1 MSYIRNLLFKNKP
14 AYQTLMNFW
23 QFKDIK
29 DGAIIMRNGSYRMC
43 LEVFPANFGLMDE
56 EEKKRAIIGFEQV
69 LREIEVQ
76 YPLRVLIQTRKTNAA
91 DYINQLEHTYSIRT
105 LGTYDLFSKY
115 ANFIR
120 EVNKDYEIITKK
132 FYLILEF
139 SELKYTLSKD
149 IISREEKDVKKK
161 RDITDEEIFQEVR
174 QSMMGILATFKSQF
188 QAINLKSRMLDTSEI
203 VRVMMGYLD
212 EEKFL
217 NNRDFYEQIDE
228 HRQQAIKEN
237 LPFSVINKISPNFIE
252 EENIDLMNVNGKL
265 YLRSEFVSELG
276 SHAYIDW
283 FKEIVMFPYAS
294 DLMFTF
300 TSKDPGETVTKITE
314 KRHRIESKIFD
325 EKSQHKPK
333 NIADNLILESTERI
347 EKQYLRSEIKPID
360 LKIEMTFRSN
370 TIQALNM
377 VHMNMERLLNRKMMH
392 SRIYHYEQLEGLKG
406 TFIAGYSDTG
416 TKNHRDIN
424 TDVASFT
431 FPFITPQI
439 SSNTGILYGVDEIN
453 RSLVTIDRKEL
464 ESYNRSIIASTGAG
478 KSYFV
483 KLDLIRS
490 YMIGYQSFVLDVE
503 NEFEMVTGYLKGKYI
518 ELSEKSIYFINPF
531 HISGP
536 EYKAQKIE
544 FVRELFKTLYA
555 NERISVTD
563 ITRLEKAIGGVY
575 DQCLERDTQP
585 VLRNFIEAIDAL
597 VKNETIESLL
607 TVLRSYHEPTHPQ
620 YYLFN
625 KQQNID
631 FATDDLIV
639 FALKYVDKRDFV
651 VAVILESYWN
661 YINNPKNKAKFKNLI
676 VDEASQLFQ
685 SSLIVEKLASLAL
698 RGRKYNSGITTIVQ
712 SINHYYHSAYPRTS
726 DLFDQSSLTLVMKH
740 KVSDSFDKLNEKVH
754 INKPERAYLERL
766 EVGKGLLIVN
776 NSKIPLS
783 IESSEEEDRV
793 CTTKPPS

>member
-1 MSYIRNLLFKNKP
+1 MSLLNNLLFKTKP
-14 AYQTLMNFW
+14 KFQTLANFW
-23 QFKDIK
+23 QFKDIQ
-29 DGAIIMRNGSYRMC
+29 DGVIVMRNGSYRMC

-56 EEKKRAIIGFEQV
+56 DEKRRAIAGFEQI
-69 LREIEVQ
+69 LREIDIK
-76 YPLRVLIQTRKTNAA
+76 YPLRVLIQTRKTNAD
-91 DYINQLEHTYSIRT
+91 DYILQLEHTYSIRNI
-105 LGTYDLFSKY
+105 GTYDLFQKY
-115 ANFIR
+115 ADFIR
-120 EVNKDYEIITKK
+120 EVNKDYDIITKK

-139 SELKYTLSKD
+139 SELKYILSKD
-149 IISREEKDVKKK
+149 IISREDKDTKKK
-161 RDITDEEIFQEVR
+161 KITEEEIFQEAR
-174 QSMMGILATFKSQF
+174 QSMTGILTTFKSQLH
-188 QAINLKSRMLDTSEI
+188 AINLKGKILDTNE
-203 VRVMMGYLD
+203 VVKVMMAYLD

-217 NNRDFYEQIDE
+217 NNREFYENLGE
-228 HRQQAIKEN
+228 HRQRATKEG
-237 LPFSVINKISPNFIE
+237 LPFSIINKISPDFIE
-252 EENIDLMNVNGKL
+252 EENIDLLSINGKN
-265 YLRSEFVSELG
+265 YLRSEFISELG
-276 SHAYIDW
+276 SYAYIDW
-283 FKEIVMFPYAS
+283 FKELIMFPYAN

-300 TSKDPGETVTKITE
+300 TSKDPKDTVSKITQ

-333 NIADNLILESTERI
+333 NIADNLVLESTERI

-360 LKIEMTFRSN
+360 LKVEITARSE

-377 VHMNMERLLNRKMMH
+377 VHMNIERLLQRKMMQ

-406 TFIAGYSDTG
+406 TFIAGYNDTD
-416 TKNHRDIN
+416 TRNHRDIN
-424 TDVASFT
+424 TEVAAFT

-478 KSYFV
+478 KSYFI

-490 YMIGYQSFVLDVE
+490 RMIGYQSFVLDVE
-503 NEFEMVTGYLKGKYI
+503 NEFEMVTSYLKGKYI
-518 ELSEKSIYFINPF
+518 ELNEKSVYYINPF

-544 FVRELFKTLYA
+544 FVRELFKSMYA
-555 NERISVTD
+555 NEKISVTD
-563 ITRLEKAIGGVY
+563 ITRLEKTIGTVY
-575 DQCLERDTQP
+575 DKYLKQNLQP
-585 VLRNFIEAIDAL
+585 VLIDFIQEIETLTA
-597 VKNETIESLL
+597 NETIEDLL
-607 TVLRSYHEPTHPQ
+607 TVLHSYHEPNHPQ

-661 YINNPKNKAKFKNLI
+661 YINHPKNKTRFKNLI

-685 SSLIVEKLASLAL
+685 SGLIVDKLASLAL
-698 RGRKYNSGITTIVQ
+698 RGRKYNSGVTTIVQ
-712 SINHYYHSAYPRTS
+712 SINHYYNSAYPRTG

-783 IESSEEEDRV
+783 IKSSEEEDRV
-793 CTTKPPS
+793 CTTKPPR

>member
-1 MSYIRNLLFKNKP
+1 MSLTNILFNTKPKFKTLL
-14 AYQTLMNFW
+14 NFW
-23 QFKDIK
+23 QFKDLN
-29 DGAIIMRNGSYRMC
+29 DGVIIMKNGSYRMC

-56 EEKKRAIIGFEQV
+56 EEKKRAIAGFEQV
-69 LREIEVQ
+69 LREIDVK
-76 YPLRVLIQTRKTNAA
+76 YPLRVLIQTRKTNAE
-91 DYINQLEHTYSIRT
+91 DYIDQIEHAYSVRNI
-105 LGTYDLFSKY
+105 GTYDLFQKY
-115 ANFIR
+115 ADFIR
-120 EVNKDYEIITKK
+120 EISKDYEIITKK

-149 IISREEKDVKKK
+149 IISREDKHAKKK
-161 RDITDEEIFQEVR
+161 RKISEQEIFQEAR
-174 QSMMGILATFKSQF
+174 TSMISILTTFKSQLK
-188 QAINLKSRMLDTSEI
+188 AINLESRILESGDI
-203 VRVMMGYLD
+203 AKAMMAYLD

-217 NNRDFYEQIDE
+217 NNRDFFDGLDAF
-228 HRQQAIKEN
+228 RKQAKEFE
-237 LPFSVINKISPNFIE
+237 LPFSVLNKISPNFIE
-252 EENIDLMNVNGKL
+252 EENIDLLSINGKQ

-276 SHAYIDW
+276 SYAYIDW
-283 FKEIVMFPYAS
+283 FKEIIMFPYAS
-294 DLMFTF
+294 DIMFTF
-300 TSKDPGETVTKITE
+300 TSKDPKDTVAKITE

-360 LKIEMTFRSN
+360 LKIEMTFRSD

-377 VHMNMERLLNRKMMH
+377 VHMNMERVLQRKMMQ
-392 SRIYHYEQLEGLKG
+392 SRIYHYEQIEGLKG
-406 TFIAGYSDTG
+406 TFIAGNSETAIR
-416 TKNHRDIN
+416 NHRDIN

-478 KSYFV
+478 KSYFI

-490 YMIGYQSFVLDVE
+490 RMIGYQSFVLDVE
-503 NEFEMVTGYLKGKYI
+503 NEFEMVTSYLKGKYI
-518 ELSEKSIYFINPF
+518 ELSDKSIYYINPF
-531 HISGP
+531 NLAGE

-544 FVRELFKTLYA
+544 FVRQLFQTLYSG
-555 NERISVTD
+555 EKISVTD
-563 ITRLEKAIGGVY
+563 ITHIEKAIGSVY
-575 DQCLERDTQP
+575 DRCLANGTQP
-585 VLRNFIEAIDAL
+585 VLKDFIAAIDQLIKTEAI
-597 VKNETIESLL
+597 SGLL
-607 TVLRSYHEPTHPQ
+607 TVLRSYAEPTHPQ

-661 YINNPKNKAKFKNLI
+661 YINHPKNKTKFKNLI
-676 VDEASQLFQ
+676 IDEASQLFQ
-685 SSLIVEKLASLAL
+685 YGLIVEKLASLAL
-698 RGRKYNSGITTIVQ
+698 RGRKYNSGVTTIVQ
-712 SINHYYHSAYPRTS
+712 SINHYYNSGFPRTS

-754 INKPERAYLERL
+754 INKPERTYLEKL
-766 EVGKGLLIVN
+766 EIGKGLLIVN

-783 IESSEEEDRV
+783 IEASEEEDRV
-793 CTTKPPS
+793 CTTKPPR

>member
-1 MSYIRNLLFKNKP
+1 MK
-14 AYQTLMNFW
+14 
-23 QFKDIK
+23 
-29 DGAIIMRNGSYRMC
+29 NGSYRMC

-56 EEKKRAIIGFEQV
+56 EEKKRAITGFEQV
-69 LREIEVQ
+69 LREIDAK
-76 YPLRVLIQTRKTNAA
+76 YPLRVLIQTRKTNAE
-91 DYINQLEHTYSIRT
+91 DYIDQIEYAYSVRNI
-105 LGTYDLFSKY
+105 GTYDLFQKY
-115 ANFIR
+115 ADFIR
-120 EVNKDYEIITKK
+120 EISKDYEIITKK

-149 IISREEKDVKKK
+149 IISREDKNAKKK
-161 RDITDEEIFQEVR
+161 RKISEQEIFQEAR
-174 QSMMGILATFKSQF
+174 TSMISILTTFKSQLK
-188 QAINLKSRMLDTSEI
+188 AINLESRILESGDI
-203 VRVMMGYLD
+203 AKAMMAYLD

-217 NNRDFYEQIDE
+217 NNRDFFDGLDNFRKQAKEYE
-228 HRQQAIKEN
+228 
-237 LPFSVINKISPNFIE
+237 LPFSVLNKISPNFIE
-252 EENIDLMNVNGKL
+252 EENIDLLSINGKQ

-276 SHAYIDW
+276 SYAYIDW
-283 FKEIVMFPYAS
+283 FKEIIMFPYAS
-294 DLMFTF
+294 DIMFTF
-300 TSKDPGETVTKITE
+300 TSKDPKDTVAKITE

-360 LKIEMTFRSN
+360 LKIEMTFRSD

-377 VHMNMERLLNRKMMH
+377 VHMNMERVLQRKMMQ
-392 SRIYHYEQLEGLKG
+392 SRIYHYEQIEGLKG
-406 TFIAGYSDTG
+406 TFIAGNSETEIR
-416 TKNHRDIN
+416 NHRDIN

-478 KSYFV
+478 KSYFI

-490 YMIGYQSFVLDVE
+490 RMIGYQSFVLDVE
-503 NEFEMVTGYLKGKYI
+503 NEFEMVTSYLKGKYI
-518 ELSEKSIYFINPF
+518 ELSDKSIYYINPF
-531 HISGP
+531 NLAGE

-544 FVRELFKTLYA
+544 FVRQLFQTLYSG
-555 NERISVTD
+555 EKISVTD
-563 ITRLEKAIGGVY
+563 ITHIEKAIGSVY
-575 DQCLERDTQP
+575 DRHLINGTQP
-585 VLRNFIEAIDAL
+585 VLKDFIAAIDQLIKTEAI
-597 VKNETIESLL
+597 SGLL
-607 TVLRSYHEPTHPQ
+607 TVLRSYSEPTHPQ

-661 YINNPKNKAKFKNLI
+661 YINHPKNKTKFKNLI
-676 VDEASQLFQ
+676 IDEASQLFQ
-685 SSLIVEKLASLAL
+685 YGLIVEKLASLAL
-698 RGRKYNSGITTIVQ
+698 RGRKYNSGVTTIVQ
-712 SINHYYHSAYPRTS
+712 SINHYYNSGFPRTS

-754 INKPERAYLERL
+754 INKPERTYLEKL
-766 EVGKGLLIVN
+766 EIGKGLLIVN

-783 IESSEEEDRV
+783 IEASEEEDRV
-793 CTTKPPS
+793 CTTKPPR

>member
-1 MSYIRNLLFKNKP
+1 MSSIRNFIFKHKP
-14 AYQTLMNFW
+14 IYQTLANFW
-23 QFKDIK
+23 QFRDIR
-29 DGAIIMRNGSYRMC
+29 DGVIIMKSGSYRMC

-56 EEKKRAIIGFEQV
+56 EEKRQAVVGFEHV
-69 LREIEVQ
+69 LREIEVK
-76 YPLRVLIQTRKTNAA
+76 YPLRILIQTRKTNAT
-91 DYINQLEHTYSIRT
+91 DYINTLEHTYSIRS
-105 LGTYDLFSKY
+105 LGTYELFRKH
-115 ANFIR
+115 ADFIR

-161 RDITDEEIFQEVR
+161 KGITEEEIFAGVR
-174 QSMMGILATFKSQF
+174 QSMMNILTTFKSQF
-188 QAINLKSRMLDTSEI
+188 QAINLKTKTLDTNETI
-203 VRVMMGYLD
+203 KVMMAYLD
-212 EEKFL
+212 EERFL
-217 NNRDFYEQIDE
+217 NNRDFYERLDE
-228 HRQQAIKEN
+228 HRRRATKEG
-237 LPFSVINKISPNFIE
+237 LPFSVINKISPDFIK
-252 EENIDLMNVNGKL
+252 EENIDLLSINERL
-265 YLRSEFVSELG
+265 YVRSEFLSELG

-283 FKEIVMFPYAS
+283 FKELVMFPYAN
-294 DLMFTF
+294 DMMFTF
-300 TSKDPGETVTKITE
+300 TSKDPAETVTKLTE

-325 EKSQHKPK
+325 ENSQHKPK
-333 NIADNLILESTERI
+333 NIADNLILESTEKI

-360 LKIEMTFRSN
+360 LKVEMTFRSD
-370 TIQALNM
+370 TIQALNL
-377 VHMNMERLLNRKMMH
+377 VHMNMERLLARKMMR
-392 SRIYHYEQLEGLKG
+392 SRIYHYEQFEGLKG
-406 TFIAGYSDTG
+406 TFIAGYSDTD
-416 TKNHRDIN
+416 TRNHRDIN

-478 KSYFV
+478 KSYFI

-490 YMIGYQSFVLDVE
+490 RMIGYQSFVLDVE
-503 NEFEMVTGYLKGKYI
+503 NEFEMVTNYLKGKYI
-518 ELSEKSIYFINPF
+518 ELNDKSVYYINPF

-544 FVRELFKTLYA
+544 FVRELFKTMFGS
-555 NERISVTD
+555 EKISVTD
-563 ITRLEKAIGGVY
+563 ITHLEKCIGSVY
-575 DQCLERDTQP
+575 EQCLVDNSQP
-585 VLRNFIEAIDAL
+585 VLSHFIKAIETLARN
-597 VKNETIESLL
+597 KTIESLL
-607 TVLRSYHEPTHPQ
+607 TVLRSYREPNHPQ

-631 FATDDLIV
+631 FLNDDLIV
-639 FALKYVDKRDFV
+639 FALKYIDKRDFV

-661 YINNPKNKAKFKNLI
+661 YINHPRNKGKFKNLI

-698 RGRKYNSGITTIVQ
+698 RGRKYNSGVTTIVQ

-726 DLFDQSSLTLVMKH
+726 DLFDQSSVTLVMKH

-766 EVGKGLLIVN
+766 EIGKGLLIVN
-776 NSKIPLS
+776 DSKIPLS
-783 IESSEEEDRV
+783 IKSSEEEDRV
-793 CTTKPPS
+793 CNTKPPA

>member
-1 MSYIRNLLFKNKP
+1 MSLLNNVLFKTKP
-14 AYQTLMNFW
+14 AFQTLSDFW
-23 QFKDIK
+23 QFRDIK
-29 DGAIIMRNGSYRMC
+29 DGVIVMRNGSYRMC

-56 EEKKRAIIGFEQV
+56 DEKKRAIIGFEQV
-69 LREIEVQ
+69 LREIDVK
-76 YPLRVLIQTRKTNAA
+76 YPLRVLVQTRKTHAD
-91 DYINQLEHTYSIRT
+91 DYITQLEHTYSIRS
-105 LGTYDLFSKY
+105 LGTYDLFQKY
-115 ANFIR
+115 SDFIR
-120 EVNKDYEIITKK
+120 SVNKDYEIITKR
-132 FYLILEF
+132 FFLILEF

-149 IISREEKDVKKK
+149 IISREDKQTQKKHK
-161 RDITDEEIFQEVR
+161 ITEEEIFQEAR
-174 QSMMGILATFKSQF
+174 QGMIGILTTFKSQL
-188 QAINLKSRMLDTSEI
+188 QAINLESKMLGTNDV
-203 VRVMMGYLD
+203 VRVIMSYLD

-217 NNRDFYEQIDE
+217 NNRDFYEHLDE
-228 HRQQAIKEN
+228 HRQAAAQQG
-237 LPFSVINKISPNFIE
+237 LPFSVINKVSPSFIE
-252 EENIDLMNVNGKL
+252 EENIDLLSINGNT
-265 YLRSEFVSELG
+265 YLRSEFISELG

-283 FKEIVMFPYAS
+283 FKEIVSFPFAS

-300 TSKDPGETVTKITE
+300 TSKDPKETVTKIIE

-333 NIADNLILESTERI
+333 NIADTLVLESTEKI

-360 LKIEMTFRSN
+360 LKIEVTFRSN
-370 TIQALNM
+370 TIQALNL
-377 VHMNMERLLNRKMMH
+377 VHMNMERLLQRKMMQ
-392 SRIYHYEQLEGLKG
+392 SRIYHYEQFEGLKG
-406 TFIAGYSDTG
+406 TFIAGFNNTDTR
-416 TKNHRDIN
+416 NHRDIN

-478 KSYFV
+478 KSYFI

-490 YMIGYQSFVLDVE
+490 RMIGYQSFVLDVE
-503 NEFEMVTGYLKGKYI
+503 NEFEMVTSYLKGKYI
-518 ELSEKSIYFINPF
+518 ELSDTSIYYINPF
-531 HISGP
+531 NLAGQ

-544 FVRELFKTLYA
+544 FVRELFKTLYSG
-555 NERISVTD
+555 EKISITD
-563 ITRLEKAIGGVY
+563 ITHLEKAIGSVY
-575 DQCLERDTQP
+575 DRCLKTHTQP
-585 VLRNFIEAIDAL
+585 VLINFIQEIERINPTEAL
-597 VKNETIESLL
+597 QNLL
-607 TVLRSYHEPTHPQ
+607 TVLRSYTEPTHPQ

-625 KQQNID
+625 RQQNID

-661 YINNPKNKAKFKNLI
+661 YINNPKNKTKFKNLI

-685 SSLIVEKLASLAL
+685 SELIVEKLASLAL
-698 RGRKYNSGITTIVQ
+698 RGRKYNSGVTTIVQ
-712 SINHYYHSAYPRTS
+712 SINHYYQSAHPRTS

-754 INKPERAYLERL
+754 INKPERAYLEKL
-766 EVGKGLLIVN
+766 EIGKGLLIVN

-793 CTTKPPS
+793 CTTKPPR

>member
-1 MSYIRNLLFKNKP
+1 MSFLNNLFFKNKP
-14 AYQTLMNFW
+14 KYQTLANFW
-23 QFKDIK
+23 QFRDIK
-29 DGAIIMRNGSYRMC
+29 DGVIIMRNGSYRMC

-56 EEKKRAIIGFEQV
+56 DEKKRAVIGFEQV
-69 LREIEVQ
+69 LREIDIK
-76 YPLRVLIQTRKTNAA
+76 YPLRVLIQTRKTNADA
-91 DYINQLEHTYSIRT
+91 YIEQLEHTYSIRNI
-105 LGTYDLFSKY
+105 GTYDLFQKY
-115 ANFIR
+115 ADFIH

-149 IISREEKDVKKK
+149 IISREEKDTQRKAK
-161 RDITDEEIFQEVR
+161 ITEEDIFQEAR
-174 QSMMGILATFKSQF
+174 QGMIGILTTFKSQL
-188 QAINLKSRMLDTSEI
+188 QAINLQSKTLETKEI
-203 VRVMMGYLD
+203 VKVMMAYLD
-212 EEKFL
+212 EDKFL
-217 NNRDFYEQIDE
+217 NNRDFYENIDE
-228 HRQQAIKEN
+228 HRQRAIKEG

-252 EENIDLMNVNGKL
+252 EENIDLLSINSKN
-265 YLRSEFVSELG
+265 YLRSEFISELG
-276 SHAYIDW
+276 SYAYIDW
-283 FKEIVMFPYAS
+283 FKELIMFPYAN

-300 TSKDPGETVTKITE
+300 TSKDPKETVTKITE

-325 EKSQHKPK
+325 EQSQHKPK
-333 NIADNLILESTERI
+333 NIADDLVLESTEKI

-360 LKIEMTFRSN
+360 LKIEITVRSHA
-370 TIQALNM
+370 IQALNM
-377 VHMNMERLLNRKMMH
+377 VHMNIERLLNRKMMQ

-406 TFIAGYSDTG
+406 TFIAGYNDSNTR
-416 TKNHRDIN
+416 NHRDIN

-478 KSYFV
+478 KSYFI

-490 YMIGYQSFVLDVE
+490 RMIGYQSFVLDVE
-503 NEFEMVTGYLKGKYI
+503 NEFEMVTSYLKGKYI
-518 ELSEKSIYFINPF
+518 ELSDRSTYYINPF
-531 HISGP
+531 HISGQ

-555 NERISVTD
+555 NEKISVTD
-563 ITRLEKAIGGVY
+563 IPRLEKAIGNVY
-575 DQCLERDTQP
+575 EQCLLTNTQP
-585 VLRNFIEAIDAL
+585 VLIDFINEIEL
-597 VKNETIESLL
+597 MVKNKAIESLL
-607 TVLRSYHEPTHPQ
+607 TVLRSYNEPAHPQ

-639 FALKYVDKRDFV
+639 FALKYIDKRDFV

-661 YINNPKNKAKFKNLI
+661 YINHPKNKVRFKNLI

-685 SSLIVEKLASLAL
+685 SGLIVEKLGALAL
-698 RGRKYNSGITTIVQ
+698 RGRKYNSGVTTIVQ
-712 SINHYYHSAYPRTS
+712 SINHYYNSAFPRTS

-766 EVGKGLLIVN
+766 EIGKGLLVVN

-793 CTTKPPS
+793 CTTKPPR

>member
-1 MSYIRNLLFKNKP
+1 MSHIRKLLFQNKQK
-14 AYQTLMNFW
+14 YQTLSNFW

-29 DGAIIMRNGSYRMC
+29 DGVIVMSNGSYRMC
-43 LEVFPANFGLMDE
+43 LEVFAANFGLMDE
-56 EEKKRAIIGFEQV
+56 DEKKRAIIGFEQV
-69 LREIEVQ
+69 LREIEVK
-76 YPLRVLIQTRKTNAA
+76 YPLRVLIQTRKTNAN
-91 DYINQLEHTYSIRT
+91 DYIDQLEHTYSIRSI
-105 LGTYDLFSKY
+105 GTYDLFQKY
-115 ANFIR
+115 ADFIK

-149 IISREEKDVKKK
+149 IISREEKETKKK
-161 RDITDEEIFQEVR
+161 RKITDEEIFQEVR
-174 QSMMGILATFKSQF
+174 QSMIAILTTFKSQLN
-188 QAINLKSRMLDTSEI
+188 AINLKSKILETSDI
-203 VRVMMGYLD
+203 VRVIMAYLD
-212 EEKFL
+212 EEKFV
-217 NNRDFYEQIDE
+217 NNRTFYEQIDE
-228 HRQQAIKEN
+228 HRDRAIKGG
-237 LPFSVINKISPNFIE
+237 LPFSVINKVSPNFIE
-252 EENIDLMNVNGKL
+252 EENIDLMNINNHV
-265 YLRSEFVSELG
+265 YLRSEFLSELG
-276 SHAYIDW
+276 AYAYIDW
-283 FKEIVMFPYAS
+283 FKEIIMFPYAN

-300 TSKDPGETVTKITE
+300 TSKDPKETVLKITQ

-325 EKSQHKPK
+325 EKSQHKPN
-333 NIADNLILESTERI
+333 NIADTLVLESTERI
-347 EKQYLRSEIKPID
+347 EKQYLKSEIKPID
-360 LKIEMTFRSN
+360 LKVEFTFRSN

-377 VHMNMERLLNRKMMH
+377 MHMNFERLLNRKMMQ
-392 SRIYHYEQLEGLKG
+392 SRIYHYEQFEGLKG
-406 TFIAGYSDTG
+406 TFIAGYNNTDTR
-416 TKNHRDIN
+416 NHRDIN

-478 KSYFV
+478 KSYFI

-490 YMIGYQSFVLDVE
+490 RMIGYQSFVLDVE
-503 NEFEMVTGYLKGKYI
+503 NEFEMVTSYLKGKYI
-518 ELSEKSIYFINPF
+518 ELSEKSIYYINPF

-544 FVRELFKTLYA
+544 FVRDLFRTLYG
-555 NERISVTD
+555 NEKISVTD
-563 ITRLEKAIGGVY
+563 LTHLEKAIGAVY
-575 DQCLERDTQP
+575 DRCLADNSQP
-585 VLRNFIEAIDAL
+585 VLKVFMKEIDRL
-597 VKNETIESLL
+597 EKNKFTEGLL
-607 TVLRSYHEPTHPQ
+607 TVLRSYTEPTHPQ

-625 KQQNID
+625 KTQNID

-661 YINNPKNKAKFKNLI
+661 YINHPKNKAKFKNLI
-676 VDEASQLFQ
+676 VDESSQLFQ
-685 SSLIVEKLASLAL
+685 SGLIVEKLASLAL
-698 RGRKYNSGITTIVQ
+698 RGRKYNSGVTTIVQ
-712 SINHYYHSAYPRTS
+712 SINHYYNSAFPRTS

-766 EVGKGLLIVN
+766 EIGKGLLIVN

-783 IESSEEEDRV
+783 IQSSEEEDRV
-793 CTTKPPS
+793 CTTKPPR

>member
-1 MSYIRNLLFKNKP
+1 MSYIRNRLFKHKP
-14 AYQTLMNFW
+14 SHRTLAKFW

-29 DGAIIMRNGSYRMC
+29 DGVIVMHNGSYRMC
-43 LEVFPANFGLMDE
+43 LEVFPANFGMMDE
-56 EEKKRAIIGFEQV
+56 EEKERAIVGFEQV
-69 LREIEVQ
+69 LREIEIK
-76 YPLRVLIQTRKTNAA
+76 YPLRILVQTRKTNAS
-91 DYINQLEHTYSIRT
+91 DYVNQLEHTYSIRSI
-105 LGTYDLFSKY
+105 GTYDLFRKY
-115 ANFIR
+115 ADFIR

-149 IISREEKDVKKK
+149 IISREEKNLKKK
-161 RDITDEEIFQEVR
+161 RDITEEEIFQEVR
-174 QSMMGILATFKSQF
+174 QSMIGIMTMFRSQF
-188 QAINLKSRMLDTSEI
+188 QAINLKSKMLGTNEI
-203 VRVMMGYLD
+203 VKVMMAYLD

-217 NNRDFYEQIDE
+217 NNREFYERIDE
-228 HRQQAIKEN
+228 HRTEAHKDG
-237 LPFSVINKISPNFIE
+237 LPFSVINKISPDFIE
-252 EENIDLMNVNGKL
+252 EENIDLLNLNGKL
-265 YLRSEFVSELG
+265 YLRSEFISELG

-283 FKEIVMFPYAS
+283 FKEIVMFPYAN
-294 DLMFTF
+294 DLLFTF
-300 TSKDPGETVTKITE
+300 TSKDPAETVTKLTE
-314 KRHRIESKIFD
+314 KRHRIEAKIFD
-325 EKSQHKPK
+325 ERSQHKPK
-333 NIADNLILESTERI
+333 NIADTLVLESTEKI

-360 LKIEMTFRSN
+360 LKVEATFRSD
-370 TIQALNM
+370 TIQALNL
-377 VHMNMERLLNRKMMH
+377 VHMNLERLLNRKLMQ
-392 SRIYHYEQLEGLKG
+392 SRIYHYEQFEGLQG
-406 TFIAGYSDTG
+406 TFIAGMSATD

-424 TDVASFT
+424 TDVAAFT

-464 ESYNRSIIASTGAG
+464 ESYNRSIIAATGAG
-478 KSYFV
+478 KSYFI

-490 YMIGYQSFVLDVE
+490 RMIGYQSFVLDVE
-503 NEFEMVTGYLKGKYI
+503 NEFEMVTHYLKGKYI
-518 ELSEKSIYFINPF
+518 ELNEKSIYYINPF

-544 FVRELFKTLYA
+544 FVRELFQSMYG
-555 NERISVTD
+555 NEKIGVTD
-563 ITRLEKAIGGVY
+563 LTHLEKSIGVVY
-575 DQCLERDTQP
+575 EKCLSWGTQP
-585 VLRNFIEAIDAL
+585 VLKNFIKEIEKL
-597 VKNETIESLL
+597 TKNETIENLL
-607 TVLRSYHEPTHPQ
+607 TVLNSYHESTHPQ

-661 YINNPKNKAKFKNLI
+661 YINHPKNKVKFKNLI

-712 SINHYYHSAYPRTS
+712 SINHYYNSAFPRTS

-766 EVGKGLLIVN
+766 EIGKGLLIIN
-776 NSKIPLS
+776 DSKIPLS
-783 IESSEEEDRV
+783 IKSSEEEDRI
-793 CTTKPPS
+793 CTTKPPA

>member
-1 MSYIRNLLFKNKP
+1 MSYIHNLLFKKKP
-14 AYQTLMNFW
+14 EFQTLANFW
-23 QFKDIK
+23 QFKDVK
-29 DGAIIMRNGSYRMC
+29 DGVIIMRNGSYRMG

-56 EEKKRAIIGFEQV
+56 DEKRRAVIGFEQI
-69 LREIEVQ
+69 LREIESK
-76 YPLRVLIQTRKTNAA
+76 YPLRVLIQTRKTNAD
-91 DYINQLEHTYSIRT
+91 DYINQLEYTYNIRNI
-105 LGTYDLFSKY
+105 GTYDLFQKY
-115 ANFIR
+115 AHFIR

-149 IISREEKDVKKK
+149 IVSREEKDPKKK
-161 RDITDEEIFQEVR
+161 RTITEEEIFQEVR
-174 QSMMGILATFKSQF
+174 QSMIGILTTFTSQLN
-188 QAINLKSRMLDTSEI
+188 AINLRSKMLDTGDI
-203 VRVMMGYLD
+203 VKVMMAYVD
-212 EEKFL
+212 EEKFF
-217 NNRDFYEQIDE
+217 NNREYYEHIDE
-228 HRQQAIKEN
+228 HRAKAMKAG
-237 LPFSVINKISPNFIE
+237 LPFSVINKISPEFIE
-252 EENIDLMNVNGKL
+252 EENIDLMSINNKTYV
-265 YLRSEFVSELG
+265 RSEFFSELG
-276 SHAYIDW
+276 SYAYIDW
-283 FKEIVMFPYAS
+283 FKEIIMFPYAN
-294 DLMFTF
+294 DIMFTF
-300 TSKDPGETVTKITE
+300 TSRDAKDTVTKITQ
-314 KRHRIESKIFD
+314 KRQRIESKIFD
-325 EKSQHKPK
+325 DQAQHKPN
-333 NIADNLILESTERI
+333 NILDTLVLESTEKI

-360 LKIEMTFRSN
+360 LKIEITFRSDS
-370 TIQALNM
+370 IQSLNM
-377 VHMNMERLLNRKMMH
+377 VHMNFERLLHRKMMQ

-406 TFIAGYSDTG
+406 TFIAGSNNTA

-424 TDVASFT
+424 TDVASFA

-478 KSYFV
+478 KSFFI

-490 YMIGYQSFVLDVE
+490 RMIGYQSFVLDVE
-503 NEFEMVTGYLKGKYI
+503 NEFEAVTTYLKGKYI
-518 ELSEKSIYFINPF
+518 ELSEKSIYYINPF

-544 FVRELFKTLYA
+544 FVRDLFKTLYA
-555 NERISVTD
+555 HEKINVTD
-563 ITRLEKAIGGVY
+563 ITRMDKAICAVY
-575 DQCLERDTQP
+575 DQCLEQNTQP
-585 VLRNFIEAIDAL
+585 VLKHFIDEIDQL
-597 VKNETIESLL
+597 TKNNAIESLL
-607 TVLRSYHEPTHPQ
+607 VVLRSYTEPTHPQ

-631 FATDDLIV
+631 FSADDLIV

-661 YINNPKNKAKFKNLI
+661 YINHPKNKAKFKNLI

-685 SSLIVEKLASLAL
+685 SGLIVEKLASLAL
-698 RGRKYNSGITTIVQ
+698 RGRKYNSGVTTIVQ
-712 SINHYYHSAYPRTS
+712 SINHYYQSPWPRTC

-766 EVGKGLLIVN
+766 EIGKGLLIVN

-783 IESSEEEDRV
+783 IESSEEEDRI
-793 CTTKPPS
+793 CTTKPPR

>member
-1 MSYIRNLLFKNKP
+1 MSYLNNLLFKNKP
-14 AYQTLMNFW
+14 AYQTLSNFW
-23 QFKDIK
+23 QFQDIK
-29 DGAIIMRNGSYRMC
+29 DGVIIMRNGSYRMC

-56 EEKKRAIIGFEQV
+56 EEKKRAVAGFEQV
-69 LREIEVQ
+69 LREIDIKH
-76 YPLRVLIQTRKTNAA
+76 PLRVLIQTRKTNAT
-91 DYINQLEHTYSIRT
+91 DYIEQLEHTYSIRNI
-105 LGTYDLFSKY
+105 GTYDLFQKY
-115 ANFIR
+115 AGFIR

-149 IISREEKDVKKK
+149 IISREEKEEKKK
-161 RDITDEEIFQEVR
+161 HKITDEEIFQEVR
-174 QSMMGILATFKSQF
+174 QGMIGILTTFKSQL
-188 QAINLKSRMLDTSEI
+188 QAINLKSKILETNEI
-203 VRVMMGYLD
+203 VKVMMGYLD
-212 EEKFL
+212 EEKYI
-217 NNRDFYEQIDE
+217 NNREFYENIDE
-228 HRQQAIKEN
+228 HRKRAIKQG

-252 EENIDLMNVNGKL
+252 EENIDLMRINGKH
-265 YLRSEFVSELG
+265 YLRSEFISELG
-276 SHAYIDW
+276 SYAYIDW
-283 FKEIVMFPYAS
+283 FKEIIMFPYAN

-300 TSKDPGETVTKITE
+300 NSKDPKETVTKITE

-360 LKIEMTFRSN
+360 LKLEVTCRSES
-370 TIQALNM
+370 IQALNM
-377 VHMNMERLLNRKMMH
+377 VHMNLERLLHRKMMQ
-392 SRIYHYEQLEGLKG
+392 SRIYHYEQFEGLKG
-406 TFIAGYSDTG
+406 TFIAGFNDTD
-416 TKNHRDIN
+416 TRNHRDIN
-424 TDVASFT
+424 TEVAAFT

-439 SSNTGILYGVDEIN
+439 SSTTGILYGVDETN

-478 KSYFV
+478 KSYFI

-490 YMIGYQSFVLDVE
+490 RMIGYQSFVLDVE
-503 NEFEMVTGYLKGKYI
+503 NEFEMVTSYLKGKYI
-518 ELSEKSIYFINPF
+518 ELNDKSIYFINPF

-544 FVRELFKTLYA
+544 FVRELLKSLYA
-555 NERISVTD
+555 NEKISVTD
-563 ITRLEKAIGGVY
+563 ITRIEKAIGNVY
-575 DQCLERDTQP
+575 DKCLKYNLQP
-585 VLRNFIEAIDAL
+585 ILIDFISEIDAMAKNEAIE
-597 VKNETIESLL
+597 NLL
-607 TVLRSYHEPTHPQ
+607 TVLRSYNEPTHPQ

-625 KQQNID
+625 KHQNID

-661 YINNPKNKAKFKNLI
+661 YINHPKNKVRFKNLI

-685 SSLIVEKLASLAL
+685 SALIVEKLASLAL
-698 RGRKYNSGITTIVQ
+698 RGRKYNSGVTTIVQ
-712 SINHYYHSAYPRTS
+712 SINHYYNSGFSRTS

-766 EVGKGLLIVN
+766 EIGKGLLIVN
-776 NSKIPLS
+776 DSKIPLS
-783 IESSEEEDRV
+783 IKSSEEEDRV
-793 CTTKPPS
+793 CTTKPPR

>member
-1 MSYIRNLLFKNKP
+1 MSLTNLLFKTKP
-14 AYQTLMNFW
+14 KFKTLLNFW
-23 QFKDIK
+23 QFKDLN
-29 DGAIIMRNGSYRMC
+29 DGVIIMKNGSYRMC

-56 EEKKRAIIGFEQV
+56 EEKKRAITGFEQV
-69 LREIEVQ
+69 LREIDAK
-76 YPLRVLIQTRKTNAA
+76 YPLRVLIQTRKTNAE
-91 DYINQLEHTYSIRT
+91 DYIDQIEYAYSVRNI
-105 LGTYDLFSKY
+105 GTYDLFQKY
-115 ANFIR
+115 ADFIR
-120 EVNKDYEIITKK
+120 EISKDYEIITKK

-149 IISREEKDVKKK
+149 IISREDKNAKKK
-161 RDITDEEIFQEVR
+161 RKISEQEIFQEAR
-174 QSMMGILATFKSQF
+174 TSMISILTTFKSQLK
-188 QAINLKSRMLDTSEI
+188 AINLESRILESGDI
-203 VRVMMGYLD
+203 AKAMMAYLD

-217 NNRDFYEQIDE
+217 NNRDFFDGLDNFRKQAKEYE
-228 HRQQAIKEN
+228 
-237 LPFSVINKISPNFIE
+237 LPFSVLNKISPNFIE
-252 EENIDLMNVNGKL
+252 EENIDLLSINGKQ

-276 SHAYIDW
+276 SYAYIDW
-283 FKEIVMFPYAS
+283 FKEIIMFPYAS
-294 DLMFTF
+294 DIMFTF
-300 TSKDPGETVTKITE
+300 TSKDPKDTVAKITE

-360 LKIEMTFRSN
+360 LKIEMTFRSD

-377 VHMNMERLLNRKMMH
+377 VHMNMERVLQRKMMQ
-392 SRIYHYEQLEGLKG
+392 SRIYHYEQIEGLKG
-406 TFIAGYSDTG
+406 TFIAGNSETEIR
-416 TKNHRDIN
+416 NHRDIN

-478 KSYFV
+478 KSYFI

-490 YMIGYQSFVLDVE
+490 RMIGYQSFVLDVE
-503 NEFEMVTGYLKGKYI
+503 NEFEMVTSYLKGKYI
-518 ELSEKSIYFINPF
+518 ELSDKSIYYINPF
-531 HISGP
+531 NLAGE

-544 FVRELFKTLYA
+544 FVRQLFQTLYSG
-555 NERISVTD
+555 EKISVTD
-563 ITRLEKAIGGVY
+563 ITHIEKAIGSVY
-575 DQCLERDTQP
+575 DRHLINGTQP
-585 VLRNFIEAIDAL
+585 VLKDFIAAIDQLIKTEAI
-597 VKNETIESLL
+597 SGLL
-607 TVLRSYHEPTHPQ
+607 TVLRSYSEPTHPQ

-661 YINNPKNKAKFKNLI
+661 YINHPKNKTKFKNLI
-676 VDEASQLFQ
+676 IDEASQLFQ
-685 SSLIVEKLASLAL
+685 YGLIVEKLASLAL
-698 RGRKYNSGITTIVQ
+698 RGRKYNSGVTTIVQ
-712 SINHYYHSAYPRTS
+712 SINHYYNSGFPRTS

-754 INKPERAYLERL
+754 INKPERTYLEKL
-766 EVGKGLLIVN
+766 EIGKGLLIVN

-783 IESSEEEDRV
+783 IEASEEEDRV
-793 CTTKPPS
+793 CTTKPPR

>member
-1 MSYIRNLLFKNKP
+1 MSYINNLLFKTKP
-14 AYQTLMNFW
+14 QYQTLANFW
-23 QFKDIK
+23 QFRDIK

-56 EEKKRAIIGFEQV
+56 DEKKRAVIGFEQV
-69 LREIEVQ
+69 LREIDVK
-76 YPLRVLIQTRKTNAA
+76 YPLRILIQTRKTNAN
-91 DYINQLEHTYSIRT
+91 DYIEQLEQTYSIRN
-105 LGTYDLFSKY
+105 LGTYDLFQKY
-115 ANFIR
+115 ADFIR
-120 EVNKDYEIITKK
+120 MVNKDYEIITKK

-161 RDITDEEIFQEVR
+161 KKITEEEIFQEAR
-174 QSMMGILATFKSQF
+174 QSMIGILTTFKSQL
-188 QAINLKSRMLDTSEI
+188 QAINVESKILETAEI
-203 VRVMMGYLD
+203 IRVMMAYLD

-217 NNRDFYEQIDE
+217 DNRDFYENIDE
-228 HRQQAIKEN
+228 HRARATKEG
-237 LPFSVINKISPNFIE
+237 LPFSVINKISPSFIE
-252 EENIDLMNVNGKL
+252 EENIDLLSINAKT
-265 YLRSEFVSELG
+265 YLRSEFISELG
-276 SHAYIDW
+276 SYAYIDW
-283 FKEIVMFPYAS
+283 FKEIIMFPYAS

-300 TSKDPGETVTKITE
+300 TSRDPKETVNKITE
-314 KRHRIESKIFD
+314 KRHRIESKIYD
-325 EKSQHKPK
+325 EQSLHKPK

-360 LKIEMTFRSN
+360 LKIEITFRSDS
-370 TIQALNM
+370 IQALNM
-377 VHMNMERLLNRKMMH
+377 VHMNMERLLHRKMMQ
-392 SRIYHYEQLEGLKG
+392 SRIYHYEQFEGLKG
-406 TFIAGYSDTG
+406 TFIAGSNNTE
-416 TKNHRDIN
+416 TRNHRDIN

-478 KSYFV
+478 KSYFI

-490 YMIGYQSFVLDVE
+490 RMIGYQSFVLDVE
-503 NEFEMVTGYLKGKYI
+503 NEFEMVTDYLKGKYI
-518 ELSEKSIYFINPF
+518 ELNDKSIYYINPF
-531 HISGP
+531 YISGP

-544 FVRELFKTLYA
+544 FVRDLFKTLYN
-555 NERISVTD
+555 NEKISVTD
-563 ITRLEKAIGGVY
+563 ITQLDKVIGNVY
-575 DQCLERDTQP
+575 ERCLTQGSQP
-585 VLRNFIEAIDAL
+585 VLGDFVSAISQMQKNEAI
-597 VKNETIESLL
+597 SGLL
-607 TVLRSYHEPTHPQ
+607 SVLLSYTERSHPQ

-661 YINNPKNKAKFKNLI
+661 YINHPKNKVKFKNLI
-676 VDEASQLFQ
+676 IDEASQLFQ

-698 RGRKYNSGITTIVQ
+698 RGRKYNSGVTTIVQ
-712 SINHYYHSAYPRTS
+712 SINHYYNSNFPRTS
-726 DLFDQSSLTLVMKH
+726 DLFDQSSITLVMKH

-754 INKPERAYLERL
+754 INKPERAYLEKL
-766 EVGKGLLIVN
+766 EIGKGLLIVN

-783 IESSEEEDRV
+783 IEASSEEDRI
-793 CTTKPPS
+793 CTTKPPR

>member
-1 MSYIRNLLFKNKP
+1 MSYINNLLFKTKP
-14 AYQTLMNFW
+14 TYQTLANFW

-29 DGAIIMRNGSYRMC
+29 DGVTIMRNGSYRMC

-56 EEKKRAIIGFEQV
+56 DEKKRAVVGFEQV
-69 LREIEVQ
+69 LREIEVK
-76 YPLRVLIQTRKTNAA
+76 YPLRVLVQTRKTNAA
-91 DYINQLEHTYSIRT
+91 DYIQQLEHTYSIRNI
-105 LGTYDLFSKY
+105 GTYDLFQKY
-115 ANFIR
+115 ADFIR

-149 IISREEKDVKKK
+149 IISREEKVAQKK
-161 RDITDEEIFQEVR
+161 RVITEEEIFQEVR
-174 QSMMGILATFKSQF
+174 QSMIGILTTFKSQL
-188 QAINLKSRMLDTSEI
+188 QAINVQSRLLGTGDI
-203 VRVMMGYLD
+203 VRVMMTYLD
-212 EEKFL
+212 EDAFV
-217 NNRDFYEQIDE
+217 NNRSFYESLDDQ
-228 HRQQAIKEN
+228 RQRATKEG
-237 LPFSVINKISPNFIE
+237 LPFSVINKISPSFIE
-252 EENIDLMNVNGKL
+252 EENIDLVSINSKTYV
-265 YLRSEFVSELG
+265 RSEFISELG
-276 SHAYIDW
+276 TYAYIDW
-283 FKEIVMFPYAS
+283 FKEIIMFPYAS

-300 TSKDPGETVTKITE
+300 TSRDAKDTVTKITE
-314 KRHRIESKIFD
+314 KRHRIESKMFD

-333 NIADNLILESTERI
+333 NIADTLVLESTERI

-360 LKIEMTFRSN
+360 LKVEVTFRSD

-377 VHMNMERLLNRKMMH
+377 VHMNFERLLSRKMMQ
-392 SRIYHYEQLEGLKG
+392 SRIYHYEQFEGLKG
-406 TFIAGYSDTG
+406 TFIAGNSDTA
-416 TKNHRDIN
+416 TRNHRDIN

-453 RSLVTIDRKEL
+453 QSLVTIDRKEL

-478 KSYFV
+478 KSYFI

-490 YMIGYQSFVLDVE
+490 RMVGYQSFVLDVE
-503 NEFEMVTGYLKGKYI
+503 NEFEMVTSYLKGKYI
-518 ELSEKSIYFINPF
+518 ELSEKSVYYINPF
-531 HISGP
+531 HISGL

-544 FVRELFKTLYA
+544 FVRELFKTLYSG
-555 NERISVTD
+555 EKISVTD
-563 ITRLEKAIGGVY
+563 VTYLEKAISNIY
-575 DQCLERDTQP
+575 EQCLAKNIQP
-585 VLRNFIEAIDAL
+585 VLTNFITEISHTTNSEGLASL
-597 VKNETIESLL
+597 V
-607 TVLRSYHEPTHPQ
+607 TVLRSYTEPTHPQ

-661 YINNPKNKAKFKNLI
+661 YINHPKNKVKFKNLI

-685 SSLIVEKLASLAL
+685 SGLIVEKLASLAL
-698 RGRKYNSGITTIVQ
+698 RGRKYNSGVTTIVQ
-712 SINHYYHSAYPRTS
+712 SINHYYQSAHPRTS

-783 IESSEEEDRV
+783 IKSSEEEDRV
-793 CTTKPPS
+793 CTTKPPR